1 LESQVEAEAVR
12 DAAVTALEDAK
23 ARDIKVMD
31 VRGLTDVTEFM
42 IIATGTS
49 GRHVRSIAENLT
61 ETMKKSGHRPLGS
74 EGLDQGE
81 WVLIDLNDAIVHV
94 MQADVRAF
102 YDLETLWSDELR
114 RLIESNREN

>member
-1 LESQVEAEAVR
+1 MESQVEAVR
-12 DAAVTALEDAK
+12 DAAVAALEDAK

-31 VRGLTDVTEFM
+31 VRALTDVTEYM

-49 GRHVRSIAENLT
+49 GRHVRSIADKLIEA
-61 ETMKKSGHRPLGS
+61 MKKAGHRPLGS
-74 EGLDQGE
+74 EGVDQGE
-81 WVLIDLNDAIVHV
+81 WVLIDLNEAIVHV

-114 RLIESNREN
+114 RLIESNRES